1 MSDNNVPLSE
11 MMEGRKPRAAVSFD
25 VTKGKPTEIPTND
38 PQEAAI
44 PEPVVE
50 GEGESQKPKMK
61 TVVKATSQASGP
73 VDFNSM
79 KTVQPTDILPSGAA
93 NDGPS
98 ELENQLMGALD
109 AAVGREMES
118 IENRIDAVLEAQEK
132 EREEAAM
139 KKMDSE
145 TETVV
150 SPETPDGEGDGDELT
165 KGLYEDEEDKKQE
178 VPSAPT
184 VPSAEPT
191 PVFKFHTGDNPIEG
205 DPVKETEREDII
217 PENPA
222 RDISNPIA
230 ADLGI
235 AEDDDLFKD
244 EEDDKPSA
252 DVGPSDEEVK
262 EMADNVRKDIK
273 SRINPIKKKFDLSK
287 FTIAKKPLSLHKV
300 MNIGA
305 KASKKVADWV
315 LAADQRPISMSELS
329 GPEILKLNPANS
341 NRNRLN
347 TFKDMYYII
356 YEHVEDANKPA
367 FEAWLKQTK
376 FIDLPHLYFGLYMAT
391 FGNGNFLNYTC
402 PKEGCQHIFIKDVKL
417 EDMVKYRDD
426 ETREKIRSILRGDT
440 TSPRKDGEYDV
451 DMEQVS
457 DHYVFGLR
465 APSIWNVI
473 IETASLPEKFLDKYS
488 DLIDLIAYIDGIYVI
503 DEENQQLVPV
513 DTKPDPN
520 DMSKTVARKVRAYYD
535 IIKTLDTNEYFN
547 LRALVDGYDK
557 PGDDIKYIRPGCK
570 CPKCGA
576 EIPEDEDTSP
586 DAMLFTRH
594 QLAAIGSISSSSN
607 Q

>member
-1 MSDNNVPLSE
+1 M
-11 MMEGRKPRAAVSFD
+11 R
-25 VTKGKPTEIPTND
+25 
-38 PQEAAI
+38 
-44 PEPVVE
+44 
-50 GEGESQKPKMK
+50 
-61 TVVKATSQASGP
+61 TVVKASSQATGP

-109 AAVGREMES
+109 RAVGREMES
-118 IENRIDAVLEAQEK
+118 IEARIDAVVEAQEK
-132 EREEAAM
+132 EREEAAI
-139 KKMDSE
+139 KKIGVEPEAEAD
-145 TETVV
+145 
-150 SPETPDGEGDGDELT
+150 PAETPDEGDGEELT
-165 KGLYEDEEDKKQE
+165 KGLYEDGEDDKKQE
-178 VPSAPT
+178 PVAT
-184 VPSAEPT
+184 TTTGGDPT
-191 PVFKFHTGDNPIEG
+191 PVFKFRMED
-205 DPVKETEREDII
+205 DPPFEEAKHEDII

-222 RDISNPIA
+222 RDISNSIS

-235 AEDDDLFKD
+235 SDEDDLFKD
-244 EEDDKPSA
+244 EEEDKPT
-252 DVGPSDEEVK
+252 DNVGPSDEEVK

-273 SRINPIKKKFDLSK
+273 SRINPIKKKFDLSR
-287 FTIAKKPLSLHKV
+287 FSIAKKPVSLHKV
-300 MNIGA
+300 MNMCA
-305 KASKKVADWV
+305 KSSKKVADWV
-315 LAADQRPISMSELS
+315 LAADRRAISMSELS

-347 TFKDMYYII
+347 TFNDMYHII
-356 YEHVEDANKPA
+356 YDHVEDANKPA

-402 PKEGCQHIFIKDVKL
+402 PKDGCQHIFIKDVKL
-417 EDMVKYRDD
+417 EDMVKYKDD
-426 ETREKIRSILRGDT
+426 ETRERIRSILRGDT
-440 TSPRKDGEYDV
+440 TSSRKDGEYDV
-451 DMEQVS
+451 DLVQIS

-503 DEENQQLVPV
+503 DEDNQELVPV
-513 DTKPDPN
+513 DTKPDPDN
-520 DMSKTVARKVRAYYD
+520 LSKTVARKVRAYYD
-535 IIKTLDTNEYFN
+535 IIKGLDTNEYFN

-557 PGDDIKYIRPGCK
+557 PGDDIKYVRPGCK

-576 EIPEDEDTSP
+576 EIPEDKDTSP